1 MSMELTPE
9 QQGLKTKIRAGAII
23 WGVVAGLVVVLLT
36 FWLAGNT
43 PDWIRW
49 GLTLILGGGAG
60 FLTYRMNFNSGVAKA
75 VCKKCGTAFGIREVA
90 RNEAIIG
97 SEQRQKMSPARAAS
111 KVDRGTN
118 KLTTWTDVKVEVTA
132 IDECF
137 NCHNRTERKWQ
148 ATRETDKVETE
159 VPA

>member
-9 QQGLKTKIRAGAII
+9 QQGLKTKIRTGAIL
-23 WGVVAGLVVVLLT
+23 WGVIAGLIIALLA
-36 FWLAGNT
+36 FWLGANA
-43 PDWIRW
+43 PDWVRW
-49 GLTLILGGGAG
+49 GLTVILGAGAG
-60 FLTYRMNFNSGVAKA
+60 FLVYRMNYNSGVAKA

-90 RNEAIIG
+90 RNEQILG
-97 SEQRQKMSPARAAS
+97 SEQRQKLMPVKAAS
-111 KVDRGTN
+111 KVERGSN
-118 KLTTWTDVKVEVTA
+118 KLTTWTEVKVEVTA

-148 ATRETDKVETE
+148 TTRETDKVETE